1 MPHDI
6 NVRRHA
12 PANLAA
18 TGNQSPPRQYL
29 LLTNM
34 LSPGPVA
41 ELMAS
46 KVYLSKTRRLLIIQ
60 SPEPPRATIFTVL
73 QGASSPS
80 GASSLKLLSHEP
92 QFHLLCR
99 YRKEEEE
106 EEGVEVEVEE
116 EMEGGTF
123 ITDQK
128 TSLEVP
134 ESKHD

>member
-18 TGNQSPPRQYL
+18 TGNQSPPRHYF

-34 LSPGPVA
+34 LSPGRVA

-60 SPEPPRATIFTVL
+60 SPVPPRATIFTVL

-80 GASSLKLLSHEP
+80 GAPSLKLLSHEP

-99 YRKEEEE
+99 YREKEA
-106 EEGVEVEVEE
+106 GVEVEVEE
-116 EMEGGTF
+116 EMEEGTF

-134 ESKHD
+134 ERKHD

>member
-1 MPHDI
+1 
-6 NVRRHA
+6 
-12 PANLAA
+12 
-18 TGNQSPPRQYL
+18 
-29 LLTNM
+29 M
-34 LSPGPVA
+34 LSPGRVA

-60 SPEPPRATIFTVL
+60 SPVPPRATIFTVL

-80 GASSLKLLSHEP
+80 GAPSLKLLSHEP

-99 YRKEEEE
+99 YREKEA
-106 EEGVEVEVEE
+106 GVEVEE
-116 EMEGGTF
+116 EMEEGTF

-134 ESKHD
+134 ERKHD